1 MKLKKW
7 RVSKM
12 KKLLSVIIL
21 ITALTSCLVGP
32 KYDRPAMK
40 VNTSY
45 SGGDPTV
52 VVETVEL
59 DSTAIRDSLELIKWT
74 EVYKDPELTKLIQTV
89 LANNLD
95 LLTAIARVEQARAIY
110 GFNKAD
116 LWPQLGYSVNA
127 GVNSINENAKGAGV
141 GLNGQSYSGFATMN
155 WELDLFG
162 KLRHQKRSAWAQYL
176 AAENNA
182 QAVRVSLIAEIATY
196 YFLLRDADNQ
206 LDIANRTVNM
216 RTESL
221 QTISERF
228 KKGYVSELD
237 QLQAQQQLSIAR
249 AAIPNAEQQ
258 VVTTQNALRILT
270 GQVPGSITRGNSI
283 YNQQLPPEIPAGI
296 PSDLLQRRPDII
308 AAEQTLISQTEE
320 IGVATALRFPSISLT
335 GFLGMASPELSTI
348 VDPASLAVGI
358 TGNLMGPI
366 FQFGKNK
373 RRVDAQKYQT
383 EQYSYQYQKTVL
395 TAFAEVDN
403 SLATLRFSK
412 LEHDAYK
419 TALDAASK
427 AYTLTEARYYDGYT
441 NYLELLNQQ
450 DNLFKVEQAESST
463 QTQQNIAVVNL
474 FKALGGGW

>member
-1 MKLKKW
+1 
-7 RVSKM
+7 
-12 KKLLSVIIL
+12 
-21 ITALTSCLVGP
+21 
-32 KYDRPAMK
+32 
-40 VNTSY
+40 
-45 SGGDPTV
+45 
-52 VVETVEL
+52 
-59 DSTAIRDSLELIKWT
+59 
-74 EVYKDPELTKLIQTV
+74 
-89 LANNLD
+89 
-95 LLTAIARVEQARAIY
+95 
-110 GFNKAD
+110 
-116 LWPQLGYSVNA
+116 
-127 GVNSINENAKGAGV
+127 
-141 GLNGQSYSGFATMN
+141 
-155 WELDLFG
+155 
-162 KLRHQKRSAWAQYL
+162 
-176 AAENNA
+176 
-182 QAVRVSLIAEIATY
+182 
-196 YFLLRDADNQ
+196 
-206 LDIANRTVNM
+206 
-216 RTESL
+216 
-221 QTISERF
+221 
-228 KKGYVSELD
+228 
-237 QLQAQQQLSIAR
+237 LQAQQQLSIAM
-249 AAIPNAEQQ
+249 AAVPNAEQQ
-258 VVTTQNALRILT
+258 VITTQNALRILT
-270 GQVPGSITRGNSI
+270 GQVPGTITRGNSI

-308 AAEQTLISQTEE
+308 AAEQMLISQTEE

-383 EQYSYQYQKTVL
+383 EQYNYQYQKTVL

-412 LEHDAYK
+412 QEHDAYK

-427 AYTLTEARYYDGYT
+427 AYGLTEARYYEGYT